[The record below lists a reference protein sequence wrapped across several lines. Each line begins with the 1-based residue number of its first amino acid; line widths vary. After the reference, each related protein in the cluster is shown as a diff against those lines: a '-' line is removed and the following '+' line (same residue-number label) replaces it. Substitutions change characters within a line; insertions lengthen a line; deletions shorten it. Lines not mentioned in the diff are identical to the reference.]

1 MSADQRH
8 PDENELQ
15 AFAMGLVDSQTRVAL
30 EEHLDGC
37 SECLDV
43 VAACDDKRAP
53 AERRLG
59 RFTLGELLGHGA
71 MGGVYRAFDTQ
82 LGRDVALKVLHRP
95 DAATLERLLVEGRAQ
110 ARVHHPHV
118 VTLFEVG
125 MHDGVL
131 ALVLQLVEGQTLRA
145 WQSGRSWRE
154 VLELYVQAGRG
165 LAAAHERGV
174 VHRDFKPDNVVVD
187 RTGVARVTDFGLA
200 ATSSDARVAGCTPA
214 YVAPETRDRGVC
226 DEASDQFAFCASLCE
241 ALTGKRSLT
250 SQTELPTPVEA
261 CLRRGLSRDPR
272 KRFASMNELLAALE
286 RIIRPRPT
294 WWRFG
299 VLLAAPAVLVFA
311 GARSTPSPCEVAEER
326 AARLS
331 SPSPELAA
339 SLHRSEAAFQ
349 SAFEAVCSRP
359 QPESGLNCLLAEVEE
374 REVLVAAAEVD
385 PSLGASLA
393 RLADRRSSPSR
404 CASAQVPA
412 LRHATLPSEPSSLI
426 DVARAQALLLERK
439 EQAAYELA
447 TLALEQAMPSQ
458 GASPKL
464 MPAAAER
471 VFAPP
476 AATPLVA
483 TQRTAPIATAQFDA
497 APLAFAVLAARA
509 ALVRGEALAA
519 LGRSA
524 EAVEQLHQASLLAQR
539 AGDDEL
545 RVRAE
550 LAQVMELCRNLGATA
565 RCGEALH
572 RAQDAALTPDEA
584 LGIELQEFE
593 ASWLGQSTRNAE
605 AQPLLEAACAKWERL
620 PAHGPELLR
629 CRIALATNS
638 ETIGAL
644 DRAFEV
650 AMLAADQARRDGASF
665 TTYRTLRSAAS
676 IAVAAG
682 RISFAER
689 LVADAVALESR
700 VNPTPAVAARL
711 RALQAQLAERRGS
724 LAVAIA
730 MQRDVVEAAGTDNPG
745 WVRKQRVVWASWL
758 IEAGRNDEARA
769 ALQPLLAGEPNWK
782 VSVKGDTHLA
792 VQAHV
797 LLAQLDGDALESAR
811 LAAWASEMMVVGGS
825 SNRYLLTPLG
835 VTADAQL
842 RAKQFDAARATLDEF
857 AARRATVGGS
867 VQLFAAGELAEA
879 RLEARV
885 DPVRAAKRAHA
896 LAELLRDEGSDG
908 RFAREAEGWAAVWS
922 PRCALLLQAEQRLRE
937 WQGLEVTRVVTTARR
952 ASCAR

>member
-1 MSADQRH
+1 MSH

-15 AFAMGLVDSQTRVAL
+15 AFAMGLVDSQTRLSL

-37 SECLDV
+37 AECLDV
-43 VAACDDKRAP
+43 VAACDEKQRVP

-95 DAATLERLLVEGRAQ
+95 DAATLERLLTEGRAQ

-131 ALVLQLVEGQTLRA
+131 ALVLQLVEGETLRA
-145 WQSGRSWRE
+145 WQRGRSWRE
-154 VLELYVQAGRG
+154 VLERYVQAGRG

-187 RTGVARVTDFGLA
+187 RTGIARVTDFGLA
-200 ATSSDARVAGCTPA
+200 ATSSGARVAGCTPA

-241 ALTGKRSLT
+241 ALTGERSLASET
-250 SQTELPTPVEA
+250 SLPAAVEA

-272 KRFASMNELLAALE
+272 RRFSSMNELLAALD
-286 RIIRPRPT
+286 RIIRPRPA

-311 GARSTPSPCEVAEER
+311 GARSAPSQCEVVEER
-326 AARLS
+326 LGRLDSVS
-331 SPSPELAA
+331 SSALSA
-339 SLHRSEAAFQ
+339 SLHRQEASFQ
-349 SAFEAVCSRP
+349 TALEQICARP
-359 QPESGLNCLLAEVEE
+359 QPEPALGCLVAELEE
-374 REVLVAAAEVD
+374 RELLIATAAVD
-385 PSLGASLA
+385 PSLGSALA
-393 RLADRRSSPSR
+393 RLADRRTSPSR
-404 CASAQVPA
+404 CLAPQLPA
-412 LRHATLPSEPSSLI
+412 LRHASLPSVPTSALI
-426 DVARAQALLLERK
+426 DVTRAQALLLERN
-439 EQAAYELA
+439 EQAAFELT
-447 TLALEQAMPSQ
+447 TLALQPI
-458 GASPKL
+458 
-464 MPAAAER
+464 AAPTTGVAQSTR
-471 VFAPP
+471 VFARGGDGADENELSP
-476 AATPLVA
+476 
-483 TQRTAPIATAQFDA
+483 
-497 APLAFAVLAARA
+497 VLLARA
-509 ALVRGEALAA
+509 CLVRGEALAA
-519 LGRSA
+519 LGRPA
-524 EAVEQLHQASLLAQR
+524 EAVEQLRQASLLAQR

-550 LAQVMELCRNLGATA
+550 LSQVMELCRNLGATT

-572 RAQDAALTPDEA
+572 RAQDAALVPDEA
-584 LGIELQEFE
+584 LRVELQELE

-605 AQPLLEAACAKWERL
+605 AQPILEAACAKWERL

-650 AMLAADQARRDGASF
+650 AMLAVDQARRDGVSF

-676 IAVAAG
+676 ISLAAG
-682 RISFAER
+682 RVSFAER
-689 LVADAVALESR
+689 LVADAVALEAR
-700 VNPTPAVAARL
+700 VNPTPEVAARL

-730 MQRDVVEAAGTDNPG
+730 LQRDVVEAAGEENPG
-745 WVRKQRVVWASWL
+745 WGRKQRVVWATWL
-758 IEAGRNDEARA
+758 IDAGRFDEARA

-792 VQAHV
+792 VQARA
-797 LLAQLDGDALESAR
+797 LLAQLDGDVVEAAR
-811 LAAWASEMMVVGGS
+811 LSDWAREMMVVGGS
-825 SNRYLLTPLG
+825 SSRYLLAPLG
-835 VTADAQL
+835 VSADAHF
-842 RAKQFDAARATLDEF
+842 RAKQFEATRVTLEEL
-857 AARRATVGGS
+857 ARRRASLTGS
-867 VQLFAAGELAEA
+867 STQLIAGGELIEA
-879 RLEARV
+879 RMEARSNSS
-885 DPVRAAKRAHA
+885 RAAKRAQA
-896 LAELLRDEGSDG
+896 LAEALRDEGSDG
-908 RFAREAEGWAAVWS
+908 RFAREAAGWAAVWS
-922 PRCALLLQAEQRLRE
+922 PTCAALTQAELRLRE
-937 WQGLEVTRVVTTARR
+937 WQGLEVTRSVALAKRGLCTRN
-952 ASCAR
+952 